1 MNDQPTPATLDIVPS
16 VEQIKSNS
24 TSEVDDPLS
33 PDAPIH
39 HLLSVSKN
47 PRIATMSN
55 DELVK
60 LVQKLRTLA
69 ASPQTMSAKIQSES
83 KGRKSKPLTAE
94 QLRRKEI
101 LDSL

>member
-1 MNDQPTPATLDIVPS
+1 MSEELQTDAV
-16 VEQIKSNS
+16 VE
-24 TSEVDDPLS
+24 DPLS

-39 HLLSVSKN
+39 HLLSISSN
-47 PRIATMSN
+47 PRVATMSN

-69 ASPQTMSAKIQSES
+69 TSPQTMSAKLQSES

-94 QLRRKEI
+94 QIRRKEI
-101 LDSL
+101 LDTL

>member
-1 MNDQPTPATLDIVPS
+1 MNTEGTGTPEQL
-16 VEQIKSNS
+16 VEWDTVIK
-24 TSEVDDPLS
+24 EPVDDPLA

-39 HLLSVSKN
+39 YLLSVSKN

-83 KGRKSKPLTAE
+83 RGRKSKPLTPQ